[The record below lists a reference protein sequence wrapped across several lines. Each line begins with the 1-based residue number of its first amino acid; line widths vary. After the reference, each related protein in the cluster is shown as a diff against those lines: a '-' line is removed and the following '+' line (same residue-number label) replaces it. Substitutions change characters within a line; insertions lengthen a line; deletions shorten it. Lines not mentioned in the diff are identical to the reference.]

1 MTDMQ
6 LTEDDKRLLLTLP
19 QKVEEMKQGILRG
32 EPYVWKLRLSLK
44 EFYDLESAINQS
56 ISSHAGSH
64 EHLLTADFA
73 IIVVIYLAEWYKR
86 FYNGVDTMD
95 ENKVLALNT
104 EELKRIYDLAGIDP
118 KTFVYNASKNPDKTS
133 YRWQES
139 LQVLGGLAVQAEL
152 KRDKQGRLLSYV
164 AGDFDCYEA
173 SRYTYDSTSGLLK
186 TISNECPDSGSD
198 VTTYIY
204 DNKGYAV
211 KMEVKGSRGEMGEE
225 PEPYESTK
233 TFTYDGFDSKGN
245 WTLRKGKDSTEKTEW
260 TETRIITYFE

>member
-1 MTDMQ
+1 MQ
-6 LTEDDKRLLLTLP
+6 PAASSLATHCNGQRSGLQRKGQRHERTAATTHYIYRSAERRAAKRQDTGTKAWLLSDYMLTFDQEGHLT
-19 QKVEEMKQGILRG
+19 KID
-32 EPYVWKLRLSLK
+32 S
-44 EFYDLESAINQS
+44 NQ
-56 ISSHAGSH
+56 
-64 EHLLTADFA
+64 
-73 IIVVIYLAEWYKR
+73 
-86 FYNGVDTMD
+86 
-95 ENKVLALNT
+95 
-104 EELKRIYDLAGIDP
+104 
-118 KTFVYNASKNPDKTS
+118 ASDIFS
-133 YRWQES
+133 
-139 LQVLGGLAVQAEL
+139 EL

-225 PEPYESTK
+225 PEPYESAK

-260 TETRIITYFE
+260 TETRVITYFE

>member
-1 MTDMQ
+1 MADMLHTTAAQ
-6 LTEDDKRLLLTLP
+6 IGRYKAIHNNLTNEN
-19 QKVEEMKQGILRG
+19 
-32 EPYVWKLRLSLK
+32 LK
-44 EFYDLESAINQS
+44 EAFNNGELKVSAAYEASKLDAEGQAAAAEKLEANNGLS
-56 ISSHAGSH
+56 ISDVKEIATPTAPQMMDFSDDGT
-64 EHLLTADFA
+64 ETTYTFDQEGHLT
-73 IIVVIYLAEWYKR
+73 K
-86 FYNGVDTMD
+86 
-95 ENKVLALNT
+95 
-104 EELKRIYDLAGIDP
+104 IDS
-118 KTFVYNASKNPDKTS
+118 NQASDIFS
-133 YRWQES
+133 
-139 LQVLGGLAVQAEL
+139 EL

-225 PEPYESTK
+225 LEPYESAK

>member
-1 MTDMQ
+1 MQ
-6 LTEDDKRLLLTLP
+6 NITNLKKRLTEMRKNRLTTAAFCLAMALSLAMTACGNGGKAPAGETEKDSTELTAATDYATG
-19 QKVEEMKQGILRG
+19 QVAQETESQEEVPVAGIGDLAAYELRG
-32 EPYVWKLRLSLK
+32 KVKTCKWKGEHGTETTYTFDQEGHLTKIDS
-44 EFYDLESAINQS
+44 NQ
-56 ISSHAGSH
+56 
-64 EHLLTADFA
+64 
-73 IIVVIYLAEWYKR
+73 
-86 FYNGVDTMD
+86 
-95 ENKVLALNT
+95 
-104 EELKRIYDLAGIDP
+104 
-118 KTFVYNASKNPDKTS
+118 ASDIFS
-133 YRWQES
+133 
-139 LQVLGGLAVQAEL
+139 EL

-260 TETRIITYFE
+260 TETRVITYFE

>member
-1 MTDMQ
+1 M
-6 LTEDDKRLLLTLP
+6 
-19 QKVEEMKQGILRG
+19 KVVEVAVKQ
-32 EPYVWKLRLSLK
+32 
-44 EFYDLESAINQS
+44 
-56 ISSHAGSH
+56 HH
-64 EHLLTADFA
+64 EQTATA
-73 IIVVIYLAEWYKR
+73 THYIYKR
-86 FYNGVDTMD
+86 GTTDRQ
-95 ENKVLALNT
+95 EA
-104 EELKRIYDLAGIDP
+104 R
-118 KTFVYNASKNPDKTS
+118 
-133 YRWQES
+133 YRHK
-139 LQVLGGLAVQAEL
+139 GLAAVRLYAYLCPEGHLTKIDSNQTSDIFSEL
-152 KRDKQGRLLSYV
+152 KRDKQGRLLSYI

-225 PEPYESTK
+225 PEPYESAK

-260 TETRIITYFE
+260 TETRVITYFE

>member
-1 MTDMQ
+1 MIPT
-6 LTEDDKRLLLTLP
+6 LCAASLLPLHLYREGTHAESDTASPLFFRKP
-19 QKVEEMKQGILRG
+19 SEEMQ
-32 EPYVWKLRLSLK
+32 PAASSLATHCNGQHSGLQRK
-44 EFYDLESAINQS
+44 GQRHERTAALIHYIYRSAEQRTAKRQRYR
-56 ISSHAGSH
+56 HKG
-64 EHLLTADFA
+64 LTAVRLYA
-73 IIVVIYLAEWYKR
+73 YLCPEGHLTK
-86 FYNGVDTMD
+86 
-95 ENKVLALNT
+95 
-104 EELKRIYDLAGIDP
+104 IDS
-118 KTFVYNASKNPDKTS
+118 NQASDIFS
-133 YRWQES
+133 
-139 LQVLGGLAVQAEL
+139 EL

-225 PEPYESTK
+225 PEPYESAK